1 MISTKDFVHKQDERL
16 TNKIFKETPFQS
28 WMDKAYEHSLD
39 KVCEYVYSASLPEI
53 HDKSIIKMRNSAC
66 EKFGVDIFKIYLN
79 RNYEYDIDCVGYNS
93 PAILISSNLLKC
105 NDEEILQARIY
116 AAAAAIAAGHNK
128 LSFFIWIA
136 ENMSGAA
143 SIPIIKQAIIALLY
157 EWNRTRQFS
166 LDRAVLLATENYE
179 LALKNILYGVIP
191 FEILQNFQFGK
202 NDDTFLEQVHRY
214 FKNDDPTQIIGKIFS
229 YFSDYS
235 WLPRRYDELVK
246 FHNKLTR

>member
-1 MISTKDFVHKQDERL
+1 MISTKNFIHEQDERL

-28 WMDKAYEHSLD
+28 WMDKAYENYLD

-53 HDKSIIKMRNSAC
+53 HDKSIIKMRSNAC
-66 EKFGVDIFKIYLN
+66 EKFGVDTFKMYHN
-79 RNYEYDIDCVGYNS
+79 RNYDYDIYCVGYNS
-93 PAILISSNLLKC
+93 PAILISNNLIENNNK
-105 NDEEILQARIY
+105 EILQARIY
-116 AAAAAIAAGHNK
+116 AATAAIAAGHHK

-136 ENMSGAA
+136 ENMSGVA
-143 SIPIIKQAIIALLY
+143 SIPIIKHAIIALLY
-157 EWNRTRQFS
+157 EWNRVRQFT
-166 LDRAVLLATENYE
+166 LDRAVLLATGNYT

-214 FKNDDPTQIIGKIFS
+214 FKNDDPTQIIGKFFS